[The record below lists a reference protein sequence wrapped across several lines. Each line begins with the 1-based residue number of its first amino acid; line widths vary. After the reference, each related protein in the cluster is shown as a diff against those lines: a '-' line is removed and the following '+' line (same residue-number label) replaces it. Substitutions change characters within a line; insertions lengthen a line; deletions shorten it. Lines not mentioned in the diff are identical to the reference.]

1 MIIKNSLPESK
12 NYLKDVNVF
21 SQKEKFDVLK
31 SYSLTYDDN
40 LDIDIFL
47 KSN

>member
-21 SQKEKFDVLK
+21 YQKEKFDVLK